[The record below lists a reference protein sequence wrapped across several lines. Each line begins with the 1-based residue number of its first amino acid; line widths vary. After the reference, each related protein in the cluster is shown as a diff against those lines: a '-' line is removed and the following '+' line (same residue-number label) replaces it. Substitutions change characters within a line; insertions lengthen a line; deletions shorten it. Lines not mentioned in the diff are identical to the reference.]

1 MQIVD
6 VSGVLPDERR
16 LACAIKPK
24 ECLRKTLDILVPDP
38 EGNLS
43 QVHLPEFFS
52 DLSADLGEANVCS
65 IARLRWII
73 ELGCLNSEVVNTV
86 SNL

>member
-1 MQIVD
+1 
-6 VSGVLPDERR
+6 
-16 LACAIKPK
+16 LACTINP
-24 ECLRKTLDILVPDP
+24 EEGLRKTLDILVSDP
-38 EGNLS
+38 EGNLLQIHVPKFS
-43 QVHLPEFFS
+43 S
-52 DLSADLGEANVCS
+52 DLPANLCETNICS